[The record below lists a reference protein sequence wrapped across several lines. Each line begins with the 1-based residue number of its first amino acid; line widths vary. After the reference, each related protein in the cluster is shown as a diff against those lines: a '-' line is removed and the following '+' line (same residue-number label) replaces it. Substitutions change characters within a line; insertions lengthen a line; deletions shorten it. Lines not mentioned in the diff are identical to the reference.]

1 MHVAFI
7 SMRYPRND
15 KEFVRIYERKLVR
28 YLKEH
33 ADLSILSW
41 SLHRKE
47 QPFEMDGFKID
58 MIPVI
63 DYSRI
68 QRLYDNKF
76 GFGASFLDAIND
88 MLKVWGTTYKI
99 HKLHRKKPV
108 DVILAASFSVSA
120 FYPALISK
128 LKRIPLVTQ
137 SFGFDVSV
145 VDSIGYGQRSRLNRQ
160 RMLSSMALK
169 AACAIAPNSKGL
181 AEDTVLAEHMDK
193 VKVVYHGVD
202 TKEYNRNN
210 LKPQASKSGTKKRKL
225 TVLNVGGLRPVKG
238 WRHIF
243 DAAEKL
249 KSYDIEFIII
259 GGDDELD
266 EFNKLVKTAH
276 LENIRYLGKVSHK
289 ELFEHYYNA
298 DVFFMPSLSEGLPNA
313 MLEAAAMELALLG
326 SGKGGIRD
334 IIVNGKNG
342 YFIREPDPEKFAE
355 KILHL
360 YNNPVLLGKMKKN
373 ARKHMKD
380 KFKWETNVKELVNL
394 FEELVAK

>member
-15 KEFVRIYERKLVR
+15 KEFVRIYERKLVK

-33 ADLSILSW
+33 ADISIISW
-41 SLHRKE
+41 SLHYKE
-47 QPFEMDGFKID
+47 QPYEMDEFKID

-63 DYSRI
+63 DYARI

-88 MLKVWGTTYKI
+88 MLKVWGTTVKI
-99 HKLHRKKPV
+99 HRLHRKKPV
-108 DVILAASFSVSA
+108 DIILAASFSVSA
-120 FYPALISK
+120 FYPALIAK
-128 LKRIPLVTQ
+128 LKGIPLVTQ

-145 VDSIGYGQRSRLNRQ
+145 VDSIGYGQRSKLNRQ
-160 RMLSSMALK
+160 RMLSTMALK
-169 AACAIAPNSKGL
+169 FACAVAPNSKGL

-193 VKVVYHGVD
+193 VRVVYHGVD
-202 TKEYNRNN
+202 TKEYNRKNFEAAAG
-210 LKPQASKSGTKKRKL
+210 KPGKKSKL

-243 DAAEKL
+243 DAAKKL
-249 KSYDIEFIII
+249 KDKKIEFIII

-266 EFNKLVKTAH
+266 EFNKLIESSG
-276 LENIRYLGKVSHK
+276 LSNIKYLGKVSHK
-289 ELFEHYYNA
+289 ELHKHYYNA

-313 MLEAAAMELALLG
+313 MLEAASMELALLG

-334 IIVNGKNG
+334 IIVDGKNG
-342 YFIREPDPEKFAE
+342 YYVREPDSGFFTE

-360 YNNPVLLGKMKKN
+360 YNNPDLLKSMKKH

-380 KFKWETNVKELVNL
+380 KFKWETNVENLVKL
-394 FEELVAK
+394 FEELAAK